1 MDRKNRHRKPKF
13 VTQGVREYILQIHR
27 ITEDTAYTVEQRIQA
42 LNRTEKAIMREFG
55 FYSEQYRDL
64 KTVIDHCKQSLVRA
78 SESRR
83 EVLYERDSGRD
94 CVSDPCID

>member
-42 LNRTEKAIMREFG
+42 LNRTEKSIMREFG
-55 FYSEQYRDL
+55 FFSEQYKDL
-64 KTVIDHCKQSLVRA
+64 KAVIDHCKQSLQRA
-78 SESRR
+78 AGSLTEAIYHDD
-83 EVLYERDSGRD
+83 EGGRT
-94 CVSDPCID
+94 CVPDP